1 MQTQAL
7 VDFAPALRLALLALV
22 IALLPLSW
30 VWLRQRG
37 ASTQRRLAALT
48 ALTLF
53 LTFDLIVFGAFTR
66 LSDSGLGCP
75 DWPGCYG
82 EVTPFG
88 AREEIHAA
96 QGALPSGPV
105 TWGKAWIEMIHRYL
119 AMTVGVLI
127 LVMAAA
133 AWRERRQLPFSPWW
147 PTLTL
152 VWVMVQGLFGKY
164 TVTLKLY
171 PAVVTLHL
179 LGGLALLALL
189 AVQHEAFRRRPL
201 ALAPAFTWAAAAG
214 HRSGGGAG
222 GAGRARRLG
231 QHQLRGAGLHGL
243 PAMQRAVVAC
253 DGRRARL
260 HAAARTG
267 AGPRRC
273 GAALRGA
280 GGHPHGAPPVCGGAD
295 GACSAWLALRLW
307 QAGRRDA
314 QPVLQRFGLALALLL
329 LAQLASGLSNVV
341 LGWPLVA
348 ALGHSAGAAGLVLVL
363 ALLLARSAT
372 GREAASAP
380 RFSAGP
386 RLKCA
391 VAHDSSPRRR
401 PPCQFTLGPVL
412 RADQTAR
419 GAAHRVLRAH
429 RRAAG
434 TAWPA

>member
-1 MQTQAL
+1 METQAL

-30 VWLRQRG
+30 VWLQQRG

-53 LTFDLIVFGAFTR
+53 LTFDLIVFGSFTR

-88 AREEIHAA
+88 AREEINAA
-96 QGALPSGPV
+96 QTALPSGPV

-127 LVMAAA
+127 LVMAAT

-152 VWVMVQGLFGKY
+152 VWVVVQGLFGKY

-189 AVQHEAFRRRPL
+189 AVQHEAFRCRPL
-201 ALAPAFTWAAAAG
+201 VLTAGMRTLTIAAALALGVQIALGGWVSTNYAVLACTGFPQCNGQWWPAMDVSHGFTLLRELGQGRDGGAFTFEAMVAIHMA
-214 HRSGGGAG
+214 HR
-222 GAGRARRLG
+222 LF
-231 QHQLRGAGLHGL
+231 
-243 PAMQRAVVAC
+243 AVVVTVLL
-253 DGRRARL
+253 GSL
-260 HAAARTG
+260 
-267 AGPRRC
+267 
-273 GAALRGA
+273 
-280 GGHPHGAPPVCGGAD
+280 
-295 GACSAWLALRLW
+295 AWRLW
-307 QAGRRDA
+307 QGGRRSGDT
-314 QPVLQRFGLALALLL
+314 VLRRFGLGLGALL
-329 LAQLASGLSNVV
+329 LAQLVSGLSNVV

-363 ALLLARSAT
+363 ALLLARSAP
-372 GREAASAP
+372 RKSVSAHNSVALAA
-380 RFSAGP
+380 
-386 RLKCA
+386 
-391 VAHDSSPRRR
+391 
-401 PPCQFTLGPVL
+401 
-412 RADQTAR
+412 
-419 GAAHRVLRAH
+419 
-429 RRAAG
+429 
-434 TAWPA
+434 